1 MSKNVYCSNCGEK
14 VQEGMQ
20 FCGSCGAKVVEGA
33 SEAVVEDATATEA
46 VVEPQVTPT
55 PPTNASGPTAVG
67 APVVAGTP
75 PTKEEKNKLILF
87 MVLSIIIPIVGIVF
101 GIIFYNKKDKKSG
114 QHYILCGLGGILLGV
129 CSGTIPYVGWFI
141 GLLFVASVVYNG
153 IRQINAGVI
162 SADL

>member
-1 MSKNVYCSNCGEK
+1 MSKSVYCSNCGEK

-20 FCGSCGAKVVEGA
+20 FCNSCGAKVVE
-33 SEAVVEDATATEA
+33 VATETVA
-46 VVEPQVTPT
+46 EPQVAPT
-55 PPTNASGPTAVG
+55 PPTNTSGPTAVG

-87 MVLSIIIPIVGIVF
+87 MVLSILIPPAGIVL
-101 GIIFYNKKDKKSG
+101 GIIQYNKKDKKSG

-129 CSGTIPYVGWFI
+129 CSGTIPYVGWLV

-153 IRQINAGVI
+153 IRQINAGLI
-162 SADL
+162 SADF